1 VAHVDVRRRERMT
14 GNVIAA
20 EVVVSSVTVSR
31 ILKQLGLN
39 SSKTL
44 GPGEPIRRC
53 DREHSG
59 ELTHIDVTK
68 LGKFNRVGHRITGDP
83 TGQSMTPASTGS
95 SSMSVSTIRVRLQD
109 LKGACCRAALLNA
122 SLHLASSS
130 CWYR

>member
-83 TGQSMTPASTGS
+83 TGQSMKPGISWEFVHVCVDATPGIVLILVPVTSRQ
-95 SSMSVSTIRVRLQD
+95 SVDSNCLGTI
-109 LKGACCRAALLNA
+109 
-122 SLHLASSS
+122 
-130 CWYR
+130 Y